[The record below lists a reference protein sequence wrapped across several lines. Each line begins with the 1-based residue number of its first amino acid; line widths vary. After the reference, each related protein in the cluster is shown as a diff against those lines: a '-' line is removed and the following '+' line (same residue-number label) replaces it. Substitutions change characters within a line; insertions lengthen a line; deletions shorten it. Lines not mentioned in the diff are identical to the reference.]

1 MTEWNPKTEQLIRDL
16 SEYIDTQF
24 RDIIDPKASTLGT
37 SSRLAFRHASHGAKL
52 LERAHTEL
60 GMNAETWDADVE
72 RIIRLAK
79 ENGSTAADKLEKIVP
94 VVKQI
99 SKEFGLG
106 PGNLEAGKLE
116 QMKRLKQVKKKG
128 IKLD

>member
-1 MTEWNPKTEQLIRDL
+1 MTEWNPDTEKLIRDL
-16 SEYIDTQF
+16 SDYIDTQF

-37 SSRLAFRHASHGAKL
+37 SSRLAFRHASTGARL
-52 LERAHTEL
+52 LDRAQKEL
-60 GMNAETWDADVE
+60 GMKPETWDEDCARVIKLCKD
-72 RIIRLAK
+72 
-79 ENGSTAADKLEKIVP
+79 NNSNAADKLEKIVP
-94 VVKQI
+94 VVKQL

-106 PGNLEAGKLE
+106 PGNVEAGKLE